1 MLFVSNP
8 HLLSLS
14 FKADKNSQSL
24 SDPKMPATK
33 PWKIVL
39 QSPDISKT
47 KDKPKQFFLKQK
59 GKKNEEN
66 RHKPF
71 PSLLLQV
78 PFKQTVPSPYK
89 RKKKVV

>member
-33 PWKIVL
+33 P
-39 QSPDISKT
+39 
-47 KDKPKQFFLKQK
+47 
-59 GKKNEEN
+59 
-66 RHKPF
+66 
-71 PSLLLQV
+71 
-78 PFKQTVPSPYK
+78 
-89 RKKKVV
+89 